1 MISID
6 HAGSQLSVLVLG
18 EFTLADFKELEELVN
33 YKARFSGPVSL
44 LIDLREMAAFT
55 VDMAW
60 EEIRFTRQHGAD
72 FRRIAVLT
80 DSQWVAWSA
89 WLNQAFVS
97 ADVRVF
103 DDELAARAW
112 VEEPVGP

>member
-60 EEIRFTRQHGAD
+60 EEIKFSRQHAGD

-89 WLNQAFVS
+89 WLEQLFLKS
-97 ADVRVF
+97 DVRVF
-103 DDELAARAW
+103 ADDGDARAW
-112 VEEPVGP
+112 LDEGTAA